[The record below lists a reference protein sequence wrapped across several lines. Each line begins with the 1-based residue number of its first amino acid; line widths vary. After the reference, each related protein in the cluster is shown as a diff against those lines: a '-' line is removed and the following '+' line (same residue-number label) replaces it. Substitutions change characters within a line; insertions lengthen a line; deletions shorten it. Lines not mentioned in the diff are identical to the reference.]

1 MNPYSSPIPPA
12 TAFIRRSPRRTILA
26 EWRGIDLDPLEAA
39 QKNSVKSA
47 SDLMPSVLDKMG
59 LDQKQAQAEILRVWK
74 HSIDPVI
81 TARAQPVGLRNG
93 TLFVNVE
100 SSVWLSEIVRYRS
113 REILDRLQN
122 SFGKD
127 LIARI
132 SYRAG

>member
-47 SDLMPSVLDKMG
+47 GDLMPSVLDKMG

-81 TARAQPVGLRNG
+81 TARAHPVGLRKG

-113 REILDRLQN
+113 REILERLQN